1 MTILQDAPNT
11 ALAAQW
17 QNVGLSDFPFAPA
30 FLAGLRAADRLVLM
44 THVGPDADGLGS
56 QLAFALAARAAGK
69 DVAIVND
76 DPLPPRYRWLD
87 PERRIGHID
96 AGAEALAT
104 AQLGLVFDAHEVE
117 RAGRPARQLQA
128 AGTPIWVV
136 DHHPPRPE
144 MALQGVIAAAFSSTG
159 ELVFELLRALD
170 WPVTAQ
176 VAAPIWAAIA
186 FDTGSFRFVRNDP
199 RTFRNAALLLETGL
213 DVAPIQEALFASKPR
228 GEVELLGR
236 VLSRVQFADGGR
248 VSWAI
253 LPPEIADGLQVDG
266 DALGEVIP
274 TLIGID
280 GVQAAVLLKPG
291 KRDGEWKLSLRS
303 KDAVVVGQVAR
314 SRGGGGH
321 DHAAGATLSGDADQ
335 LMQTLV
341 AEVVAAV
348 VEQLGPAA
356 GGDAA

>member
-1 MTILQDAPNT
+1 MTTMHDATQAAP
-11 ALAAQW
+11 AAQW
-17 QNVGLSDFPFAPA
+17 QDVGLSGYPFAPA
-30 FLAGLRAADRLVLM
+30 FLAGLQAASRLVLM

-69 DVAIVND
+69 QVAIVND
-76 DPLPPRYRWLD
+76 DPLPGRYRWLD
-87 PERRIGHID
+87 PQGLIGSVD
-96 AGAEALAT
+96 ADAQALGS

-117 RAGRPARQLQA
+117 RAGRPAQALHA

-136 DHHPPRPE
+136 DHHPPRPG
-144 MALQGVIAAAFSSTG
+144 LVLHGVIAAEFSSTG
-159 ELVFELLRALD
+159 ELVFELLRALG
-170 WPVTAQ
+170 WPVSAA

-228 GEVELLGR
+228 AEVELLGR
-236 VLSRVQFADGGR
+236 VLSAVQFADAGR

-253 LPPEIADGLQVDG
+253 LPPSITEGLVVEG

-303 KDAVVVGQVAR
+303 KDAVVVGHVAR
-314 SRGGGGH
+314 VRGGGGH
-321 DHAAGATLSGDADQ
+321 DHAAGATLTGDPRA
-335 LMQTLV
+335 LMQTIV

-348 VEQLGPAA
+348 VDQLGPAQA
-356 GGDAA
+356 